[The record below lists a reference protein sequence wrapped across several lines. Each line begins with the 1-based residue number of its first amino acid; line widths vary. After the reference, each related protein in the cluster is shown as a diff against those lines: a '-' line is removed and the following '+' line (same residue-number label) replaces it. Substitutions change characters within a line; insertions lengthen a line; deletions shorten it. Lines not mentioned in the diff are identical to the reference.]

1 MDVIR
6 LQLKQATMGGLYIYD
21 FDEETKNQ
29 QISDLESQIEDLEQE
44 NQSHIDEIKHLE
56 NQLVALKEETEDE
69 S

>member
-1 MDVIR
+1 
-6 LQLKQATMGGLYIYD
+6 MGGLYIYD